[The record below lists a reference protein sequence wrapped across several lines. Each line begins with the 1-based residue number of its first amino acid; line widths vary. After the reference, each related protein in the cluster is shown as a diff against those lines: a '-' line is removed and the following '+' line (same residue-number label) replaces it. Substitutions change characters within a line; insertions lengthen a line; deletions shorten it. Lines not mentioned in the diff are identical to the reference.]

1 MLTHAFS
8 LIPTRSVMT
17 STALLSPLIIGEVLF
32 DHFPDGNRVLGG
44 APLNVAWNLQG
55 MGVAA
60 VLLTAVG
67 DDDEGN
73 TIRQTMDDWG
83 MTTRGLQLTDRPTG
97 RVSVTFANGQPSYEI
112 VSDMA
117 FDFIEPP
124 SFPTDRASFSM
135 MCYGSLLSR
144 SERSRQTLAELIQT
158 SMLDRFVDIN
168 IRDPFFDESWLATL
182 LTDARWVK
190 LSDEELSRLSD
201 QSCKSEANIRQAS
214 QKLRD
219 RYRIET
225 VLVTC
230 GPDGA
235 HAIGDD
241 RHDFTPAVPIKSL
254 ADTVGAGDAFASAV
268 IAGLI
273 RGQSMDQILPNA
285 VAFASK
291 VCSLS
296 GATTTDKSF
305 YR

>member
-1 MLTHAFS
+1 M
-8 LIPTRSVMT
+8 IV
-17 STALLSPLIIGEVLF
+17 GEVLF
-32 DHFPDGNRVLGG
+32 DHFPDGKRVLGG

-60 VLLTAVG
+60 VLLSAVG

-73 TIRQTMDDWG
+73 TIRQTMDDWD
-83 MTTRGLQLTDRPTG
+83 MPTAGLQSSDRPTG
-97 RVSVTFANGQPSYEI
+97 RVSVTFNDGQPSYEI
-112 VSDMA
+112 VPGMA

-124 SFPTDRASFSM
+124 SFPIDDSSFSM
-135 MCYGSLLSR
+135 LCYGSLLFR
-144 SERSRQTLAELIQT
+144 SERSRQTLTELIQT
-158 SMLDRFVDIN
+158 SKLDRFVDIN

-182 LTDARWVK
+182 LGDAQWVK
-190 LSDEELSRLSD
+190 LSDEELSRLTD
-201 QSCKSEANIRQAS
+201 QRCESEAEIRQAS
-214 QKLRD
+214 QKLRG

-235 HAIGDD
+235 HAIGND
-241 RHDFTPAVPIKSL
+241 RYDFAPAVPIQSL

-268 IAGLI
+268 IAGLV
-273 RGQSMDQILPNA
+273 RGQAMDKILPTA

-291 VCSLS
+291 VCGLS
-296 GATTTDKSF
+296 GATTTDQSF